1 MDKPGGTRGR
11 PEVSGEEGQK
21 TLPVWRGL
29 TEKVETSSQ
38 DTPLKPGVRHREKN
52 SLLHATHSSRR
63 ITDFLKQENLK
74 LLKKETREGLPKLGI
89 RGLSLKMHVINEIEM
104 FCCVKIQDRSSS
116 KGSTEKAETDRG
128 SWRFKYLRKD
138 QCAAGTR
145 RF

>member
-1 MDKPGGTRGR
+1 MEGTDT
-11 PEVSGEEGQK
+11 ESGNQ
-21 TLPVWRGL
+21 L
-29 TEKVETSSQ
+29 T
-38 DTPLKPGVRHREKN
+38 RHTTEARSEAQREKLPASRH
-52 SLLHATHSSRR
+52 SLFQANHRLFKTRKFK
-63 ITDFLKQENLK
+63 TT
-74 LLKKETREGLPKLGI
+74 KKETREGLPKLGI
-89 RGLSLKMHVINEIEM
+89 RGFSLKMHVINEIEM